1 MTAITIPLSH
11 EFIQLT
17 IIFSFYFLFYYLY
30 ISEALEIFNMIAIP
44 IIKSTDINIIIPR
57 STLNVELTFPITFTI
72 FSSANGSLI
81 AAIKLYKILSIANFI
96 IGAIHI
102 PIIIITP
109 ITPTAFFIND
119 VAPQYCIY

>member
-1 MTAITIPLSH
+1 
-11 EFIQLT
+11 
-17 IIFSFYFLFYYLY
+17 
-30 ISEALEIFNMIAIP
+30 MIAIP

-57 STLNVELTFPITFTI
+57 STLNVEPTFPMTFTI